1 MRSLARS
8 GFGNTGFAVFKLRE
22 YRLFWI
28 AAAFSNVGMWTLI
41 YGRLWLMRSLT
52 ESELMLGLV
61 TAATQVPIL
70 IFTLWG
76 GVLADR
82 VNRLRVL
89 QITRLLFAAA
99 GFLTAVL
106 IAADAMNEWILI
118 GIATATGT
126 MLAFD
131 IPARSAMVASIVDKD
146 QLPSAISLYAIVFGG
161 AAIIGPTLFHPIVS
175 LAGMDGVFAIVAASY
190 VLTVLTL
197 LRMSP
202 EPHRRAGPLA
212 GKQDSPHAEDGGAS
226 ASADRRGIRFGALRS
241 RLEEL
246 VDGLRYVQRN
256 PAIAYVIAYGILIGV
271 IGSPVETLLPVVTDE
286 VFDGGTA
293 TYSRFLLFIGIGGI
307 VATLGITLIG
317 RRANPAQYLAAA
329 GVLIGL
335 AYVAFAFVGLL
346 ALAFAVASV
355 IGLLAVVKGT
365 MSTTVV
371 QTLASDEYRGRVMS
385 LMMFTWGAQ
394 AAGAVFMGG
403 IAELAS
409 APTAFAIG
417 GVLVVVATASVWAL
431 ALRKL

>member
-1 MRSLARS
+1 MRSLARA
-8 GFGNTGFAVFKLRE
+8 GFGNTGFSVFKLRE

-52 ESELMLGLV
+52 ESELMLGMV

-70 IFTLWG
+70 VFTLWG

-118 GIATATGT
+118 AIATATGT

-131 IPARSAMVASIVDKD
+131 IPARSAMVASIVNKG
-146 QLPSAISLYAIVFGG
+146 QLASAISLYAIVFGG
-161 AAIIGPTLFHPIVS
+161 AAIVGPTLFHPIVS

-197 LRMSP
+197 LRMNP
-202 EPHRRAGPLA
+202 APHQRTSQLAGTTEQELNEDDTTSATAVRRA
-212 GKQDSPHAEDGGAS
+212 DRAS
-226 ASADRRGIRFGALRS
+226 ALALRF
-241 RLEEL
+241 EEL
-246 VDGLRYVQRN
+246 VDGLRYVRKH
-256 PAIAYVIAYGILIGV
+256 PAIAYVIGYGIIIGV

-286 VFDGGTA
+286 VFEGGTA
-293 TYSRFLLFIGIGGI
+293 TYSRSLLFIGIGGI

-335 AYVAFAFVGLL
+335 AYVAFAFVGVL
-346 ALAFAVASV
+346 ALAFAVAAI

-394 AAGAVFMGG
+394 AAGAIFMGG
-403 IAELAS
+403 IAEMS
-409 APTAFAIG
+409 GAPTAFAIG
-417 GVLVVVATASVWAL
+417 GALVVITTAVVWVL

>member
-1 MRSLARS
+1 MRSFARAGLSNS
-8 GFGNTGFAVFKLRE
+8 GFSVFKLRE

-52 ESELMLGLV
+52 DSELMLGLV

-70 IFTLWG
+70 VFTLWG

-89 QITRLLFAAA
+89 QLTRLLFAAA
-99 GFLTAVL
+99 GFLTAAL
-106 IAADAMNEWILI
+106 IAFDAMNEWILI
-118 GIATATGT
+118 AIATATGT

-146 QLPSAISLYAIVFGG
+146 QLASAISLYAIVFGG
-161 AAIIGPTLFHPIVS
+161 AAIVGPTLFHPLVS
-175 LAGMDGVFAIVAASY
+175 LTGMEGVFAIVAASY
-190 VLTVLTL
+190 LLTVLTL

-202 EPHRRAGPLA
+202 EPHQRMTALAERAA
-212 GKQDSPHAEDGGAS
+212 TADADSSGEAVKVAPS
-226 ASADRRGIRFGALRS
+226 RKFGAAFRS
-241 RLEEL
+241 RLGEL
-246 VDGLRYVQRN
+246 VDGLRYVRGN
-256 PAIAYVIAYGILIGV
+256 TAIAYVIGYGILIGV

-286 VFDGGTA
+286 VFQGGTA

-307 VATLGITLIG
+307 IATLGITLLG
-317 RRANPAQYLAAA
+317 RRARPAPLLAAA
-329 GVLIGL
+329 GVLVGV
-335 AYVAFAFVGLL
+335 AYVAFSYIGVL
-346 ALAFAVASV
+346 ALALGVAAV
-355 IGLLAVVKGT
+355 IGMLTVVKGT

-371 QTLASDEYRGRVMS
+371 QTLVSDEYRGRVMS

-403 IAELAS
+403 IAQVAG

-417 GVLVVVATASVWAL
+417 GVLVVVASSAVWML
-431 ALRKL
+431 ALRRL